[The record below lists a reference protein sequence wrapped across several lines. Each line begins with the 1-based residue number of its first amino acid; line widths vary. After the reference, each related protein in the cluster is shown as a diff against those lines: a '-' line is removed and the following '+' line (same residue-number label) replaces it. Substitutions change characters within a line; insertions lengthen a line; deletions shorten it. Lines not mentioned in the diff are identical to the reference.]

1 MNVSAALTAAFGRKA
16 CLARV
21 HMQEFPGEAIAS
33 IGLGARLIMIGRILR
48 LDLAIDWGRV
58 VPVVVFAAIA
68 AILPVGVPLLFG
80 RAIDAAL
87 QGAGVFDLLPLLGLV
102 ALLAIAGA
110 AAELLANAL
119 GAKLG
124 YGLSW
129 QLARKLYGSLLR
141 MPLLSYFT
149 INPGVLN
156 SRLTNDMRL
165 VDPLFVTVP
174 ISFIHG
180 WVGVAAVAVGLALI
194 NVWFLAAFI
203 LVPLALFGVRF
214 AEGRINATIRDSYE
228 LNARAALQIEST
240 TGADSISLVRQAR
253 ATAQEE
259 QRFAEIASGSVA
271 IAARMDTWRA
281 VIALAYR
288 LCFDLITVLFLGI
301 GVFLASRGQVS
312 IGSVVSALFFVGLV
326 RQPLGE
332 VVGQRYPLVRAGMG
346 LGRVEEVLTSPNTGL
361 ASVSATARPTPAA
374 QPAEE
379 LVFEQVGYA
388 YPARK
393 DVAVKSL
400 SDVAAANSA
409 TSGFL
414 AGVSLTRLAEVEPPE
429 EDETETSWI
438 LDDVSFSVARGETV
452 AIAGQ
457 SGSGKSTII
466 ALACG
471 IVRPGRGQ
479 VRVGGLD
486 TGSLAE
492 EDVWQSVSLVSQDVY
507 LRDASLRDN
516 LNYGLEDAT
525 DDRLIDALQVA
536 GLGDLYAQ
544 LPEKLDTNVGQRG
557 KRFSG
562 GERQR
567 IAIARA
573 VLRDRPLLVLDE
585 ATSHL
590 DTQREEGILDAIEA
604 IARDKA
610 VLVVAH
616 RLSAVERADRIVM
629 LEQGKIVERGTH
641 TELIAGNG
649 SYARMHRV
657 AT

>member
-1 MNVSAALTAAFGRKA
+1 MFGR
-16 CLARV
+16 V
-21 HMQEFPGEAIAS
+21 
-33 IGLGARLIMIGRILR
+33 LR
-48 LDLAIDWGRV
+48 LGLDYDWARV
-58 VPVVVFAAIA
+58 VPVLGLAAIA
-68 AILPVGVPLLFG
+68 AILPVGLPILLG

-87 QGAGVFDLLPLLGLV
+87 QGAGIVAVLPLLGLV
-102 ALLAIAGA
+102 AVLAIAGA
-110 AAELLANAL
+110 GAELAANTL
-119 GAKLG
+119 GARVG

-156 SRLTNDMRL
+156 SRLTNDMRM
-165 VDPLFVTVP
+165 VDPLFATVP

-180 WVGVAAVAVGLALI
+180 WVGLVAVAVGLALI
-194 NVWFLAAFI
+194 NVWFLAAFL
-203 LVPLALFGVRF
+203 LVPVALLAVRF

-228 LNARAALQIEST
+228 VNARAALQIEST
-240 TGADSISLVRQAR
+240 TSADAVSLVRQAQ
-253 ATAQEE
+253 ATAAEE
-259 QRFAEIASGSVA
+259 RRFAEIAERSVE
-271 IAARMDTWRA
+271 IATHMDTWRA
-281 VIALAYR
+281 VIAVAYR

-301 GVFLASRGQVS
+301 GVMLASAGQVS

-346 LGRVEEVLTSPNTGL
+346 LGRVEEVLGSPNTGL
-361 ASVSATARPTPAA
+361 RSVAATARPAPVARPAA
-374 QPAEE
+374 E
-379 LVFEQVGYA
+379 LVFDGVGYA
-388 YPARK
+388 YPARE

-400 SDVAAANSA
+400 SDVAAASSG

-414 AGVSLTRLAEVEPPE
+414 AGISLTKLVEADPVAETGRVAEWVLE
-429 EDETETSWI
+429 
-438 LDDVSFSVARGETV
+438 DVSFSVARGETV
-452 AIAGQ
+452 AVAGQ

-466 ALACG
+466 SLACG
-471 IVRPGRGQ
+471 IVRPGRG
-479 VRVGGLD
+479 RVVLGGVD
-486 TGSLAE
+486 THELSE
-492 EDVWQSVSLVSQDVY
+492 EDAWRSVSLVSQDVY

-516 LNYGLEDAT
+516 LSYGRPDAT
-525 DDRLIDALQVA
+525 DDELIAALHLA
-536 GLGDLYAQ
+536 GLGELLDR
-544 LPEKLDTNVGQRG
+544 LPEGLATNVGQRG

-590 DTQREEGILDAIEA
+590 DTQREEGILDAIAA
-604 IARDKA
+604 IAKDKA

-616 RLSAVERADRIVM
+616 RLSAIERADRVVM
-629 LEQGKIVERGTH
+629 LERGRIVETGRH
-641 TELIAGNG
+641 DEMIAANG
-649 SYARMHRV
+649 AYARMHRGGV
-657 AT
+657 LGV

>member
-1 MNVSAALTAAFGRKA
+1 ML
-16 CLARV
+16 
-21 HMQEFPGEAIAS
+21 
-33 IGLGARLIMIGRILR
+33 GRILR
-48 LDLAIDWGRV
+48 LNLAIEWGRV
-58 VPVVVFAAIA
+58 LPVVVLAAIA
-68 AILPVGVPLLFG
+68 AILPVGLPLLLG

-87 QGAGVFDLLPLLGLV
+87 QGAGVVEVLPLLGLV
-102 ALLAIAGA
+102 ALLAVGGA
-110 AAELLANAL
+110 VAELLANTL
-119 GAKLG
+119 GARVG

-156 SRLTNDMRL
+156 SRLTNDMRM

-180 WVGVAAVAVGLALI
+180 WVGLAAVAVSLGLI
-194 NVWFLAAFI
+194 NLWFLAAFV
-203 LVPLALFGVRF
+203 LVPLALLAVRF
-214 AEGRINATIRDSYE
+214 AEGRINATIRESYE
-228 LNARAALQIEST
+228 VNARAALQIEST
-240 TGADSISLVRQAR
+240 TTADAVSLVRQAR
-253 ATAQEE
+253 ATAAEE
-259 QRFAEIASGSVA
+259 QRFAEIADKSVE
-271 IAARMDTWRA
+271 IAAHMDTWRA
-281 VIALAYR
+281 VIAVSYR

-301 GVFLASRGQVS
+301 GVFLASSGQVS

-346 LGRVEEVLTSPNTGL
+346 LGRVEEVLGSPNTGL
-361 ASVSATARPTPAA
+361 ATVAATVRPATTATSEA
-374 QPAEE
+374 E

-400 SDVAAANSA
+400 SDVAAASSG

-414 AGVSLTRLAEVEPPE
+414 AGVTLTRLDEAETV
-429 EDETETSWI
+429 EDEAASSWV

-452 AIAGQ
+452 AVAGQ

-466 ALACG
+466 TLACG
-471 IVRPGRGQ
+471 IVRPGRGR
-479 VRVGGLD
+479 VYVGGVD
-486 TGSLAE
+486 TTELTE
-492 EDVWQSVSLVSQDVY
+492 EDVWRSVSLVSQDVY
-507 LRDASLRDN
+507 LRDASLREN
-516 LNYGLEDAT
+516 LNYGREDAT
-525 DDRLIDALQVA
+525 DDELISALQLA
-536 GLGDLYAQ
+536 GLADLYDG
-544 LPEKLDTNVGQRG
+544 LPEGLDTNVGQRG

-567 IAIARA
+567 VAIARA

-590 DTQREEGILDAIEA
+590 DTQREEGILGAIEA
-604 IARDKA
+604 IAKDKA

-616 RLSAVERADRIVM
+616 RLSAIERADRIVM
-629 LEQGKIVERGTH
+629 LERGRIVEHGRH
-641 TELIAGNG
+641 AELIRANG
-649 SYARMHRV
+649 PYARMHRV
-657 AT
+657 A

>member
-1 MNVSAALTAAFGRKA
+1 ML
-16 CLARV
+16 
-21 HMQEFPGEAIAS
+21 
-33 IGLGARLIMIGRILR
+33 GRILALR
-48 LDLAIDWGRV
+48 LSIDWLRV
-58 VPVVVFAAIA
+58 LPVMVFAAIA
-68 AILPVGVPLLFG
+68 AVLPVGMPLLLG

-87 QGAGVFDLLPLLGLV
+87 QGAGVVQVLPLLGLV
-102 ALLAIAGA
+102 ALLAIAGG

-119 GAKLG
+119 GARVG

-129 QLARKLYGSLLR
+129 QLAQKLYGSLLR

-156 SRLTNDMRL
+156 SRLTNDMRM

-180 WVGVAAVAVGLALI
+180 WVGLAAVAVGLALI
-194 NVWFLAAFI
+194 DVWFLAAFV
-203 LVPLALFGVRF
+203 LVPLALLAVRF
-214 AEGRINATIRDSYE
+214 AEGRINATIRESYE
-228 LNARAALQIEST
+228 VNARAALQIEST
-240 TGADSISLVRQAR
+240 TSGDAVTLVRQAR
-253 ATAQEE
+253 ATAAEE
-259 QRFAEIASGSVA
+259 QRFAEIAAQSVE
-271 IAARMDTWRA
+271 IAAHMDTWRA
-281 VIALAYR
+281 VIAVAYR
-288 LCFDLITVLFLGI
+288 LCFDLVTVLFLGI
-301 GVFLASRGQVS
+301 GVFLASSGQVS

-346 LGRVEEVLTSPNTGL
+346 LGRVEEVLASPNTGL
-361 ASVSATARPTPAA
+361 ETVAATARSASTA
-374 QPAEE
+374 PAETQ
-379 LVFEQVGYA
+379 LVFERVGYS

-393 DVAVKSL
+393 HVAVKSL
-400 SDVAAANSA
+400 SDVAAASSA

-414 AGVSLTRLAEVEPPE
+414 AGVSLTRLVEAEATGDDAATASPVL
-429 EDETETSWI
+429 DE
-438 LDDVSFSVARGETV
+438 VSFSVARGETV
-452 AIAGQ
+452 AVAGQ

-471 IVRPGRGQ
+471 IVRPGRGR
-479 VRVGGLD
+479 VTVGGVD
-486 TGSLAE
+486 TADLTE
-492 EDVWQSVSLVSQDVY
+492 EDVWRSVSLVSQDVY

-516 LNYGLEDAT
+516 LNYGREDAT
-525 DDRLIDALQVA
+525 DDELINALHVA
-536 GLGDLYAQ
+536 GLADLYDR
-544 LPEKLDTNVGQRG
+544 LPEGLATNVGQRG

-567 IAIARA
+567 VAIARA

-604 IARDKA
+604 IAKNRA

-616 RLSAVERADRIVM
+616 RRSAIERADRIVM
-629 LEQGKIVERGTH
+629 LERGRIVEQGRH
-641 TELIAGNG
+641 DDLITADGA
-649 SYARMHRV
+649 YAQMHRV
-657 AT
+657 ALQV